1 MKSRTGGLRRAFM
14 ENQLITTQSQQQTK
28 KDEEK
33 EENIIEWC
41 TFFRRN
47 WHIYADMVLEIRLHP
62 FQKIML
68 YLMGVSDTFFAICS
82 RGLSKTFIV
91 GLAAIIKAL
100 LYPYSEIIITSS
112 TIPQANKM
120 IEDKIRDELIKK
132 LSPYLLHLYKK
143 EYIVIR
149 KPDDGY
155 IIDCIIS
162 GSSIRV
168 LPALESSRGPRA
180 TMLIYE
186 EARLIKKGM
195 VDSVFEK
202 MPHPRQAKFL
212 LYPEYENNKRWLE
225 ECQHIYITSAR
236 YKFEWFWDVFKKTF
250 TKSIIDKRV
259 RCNVFAGDIFT
270 SIANNLKT
278 WVDYRNGKEGSEM
291 DFRMEDLNEMISE
304 GEDSF
309 FSLRSFKENQI
320 IEKCF
325 TPPTSGDIYTQK
337 DLGNAVKKDDEIRLI
352 ITDYAFA
359 NTTSSQ
365 ENDNTI
371 ILCMSLHWKKNRF
384 ERHVDYIEGWPAS
397 DSLGAADRARELFWD
412 YQADYL
418 IPDLR
423 SGGEVLYNRM
433 TMEWEHPE
441 RGVWWNKQGLT
452 VLNDN
457 SLHVVPD
464 NKITDLKERTVDK
477 NAYPC
482 IIPVVGTSELNSVM
496 WVELKKQLECN
507 NIKFLC
513 TIERYQEILEETGE
527 YFTLDARELGDKLVP
542 YGQTELLVLEAINLR
557 AEYRDGKVKLSEPRS
572 GTKDRAICL
581 SYGNYIASKLE
592 NQRNQNLVSSDSIDY
607 SNIQLVFSGT
617 E

>member
-1 MKSRTGGLRRAFM
+1 MKSHTNALRRAFM
-14 ENQLITTQSQQQTK
+14 ENQLMSAENIDAK
-28 KDEEK
+28 KTNQEK
-33 EENIIEWC
+33 EENVIEWI

-47 WHIYADMVLEIRLHP
+47 WHIYAEMVLKINLKP
-62 FQKIML
+62 FQKIMI
-68 YLMGVSDTFFAICS
+68 YLMGISDTFFAICS
-82 RGLSKTFIV
+82 RGLSKTFIA
-91 GLAAIIKAL
+91 GLGATIKCL
-100 LYPYSEIIITSS
+100 LYPFSEVIITSS
-112 TIPQANKM
+112 TIDQANKM
-120 IEDKIRDELIKK
+120 VEDKIRDDLIKK
-132 LSPYLLHLYKK
+132 LSSYLLYLFEK

-149 KPDDGY
+149 KPTDGY
-155 IIDCIIS
+155 IVDFPIT
-162 GSSIRV
+162 GSNIRV
-168 LPALESSRGPRA
+168 LPAVESSRGPRA

-186 EARLIKKGM
+186 ESRLIRKWA
-195 VDSVFEK
+195 VDDVFEK

-212 LYPEYENNKRWLE
+212 SNPEYAEDKRWLE

-236 YKFEWFWDVFKKTF
+236 YKFEWFWNTFKKTF
-250 TKSIIDKRV
+250 TKSITDKRTIN
-259 RCNVFAGDIFT
+259 NVFAGDIFMA
-270 SIANNLKT
+270 IDAGFKT
-278 WVDYRNGKEGSEM
+278 WVDYRNDRDNNEM
-291 DFRMEDLNEMISE
+291 SFRMEDLNEMISE

-337 DLGNAVKKDDEIRLI
+337 DLGNTVKKDDEIRLI

-513 TIERYQEILEETGE
+513 TTERYQEILEETGE